1 MGTRLKRDQ
10 LRAERA
16 PAIARQAAAG
26 RRGKGGETRR
36 EAPRPEREHA
46 TYSFDLA
53 AIRSISISLVS
64 KGVVLNPQPPP
75 PPGWSFKVTIE
86 VPEQFTT

>member
-36 EAPRPEREHA
+36 EAPRPERELA

-53 AIRSISISLVS
+53 AIRSISISVVS
-64 KGVVLNPQPPP
+64 KGVVFNPLPPP
-75 PPGWSFKVTIE
+75 PPRWTVELTIE
-86 VPEQFTT
+86 LPERSTT